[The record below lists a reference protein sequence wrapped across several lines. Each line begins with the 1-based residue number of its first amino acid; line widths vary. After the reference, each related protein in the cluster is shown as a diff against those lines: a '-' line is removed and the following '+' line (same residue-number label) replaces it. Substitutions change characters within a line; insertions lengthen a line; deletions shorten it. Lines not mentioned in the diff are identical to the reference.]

1 MCWNNPFAADKASNT
16 IELHW
21 TNDEL
26 ARGSKDKKFYT
37 ESEFVQDIT
46 NSCLS
51 I

>member
-1 MCWNNPFAADKASNT
+1 VCWNNPFAADKDSNT

-21 TNDEL
+21 TNDPM
-26 ARGSKDKKFYT
+26 AKGSVDKKFYT